1 MPSFHQESHLITL
14 LSYNTQQTRIKMQ
27 EKFKIAVLGRFAD
40 AACGF
45 QDSIT
50 DTLEFYFKEYRAVHS
65 FPEVLTTSLYSFFF
79 KFSDL
84 NMK

>member
-14 LSYNTQQTRIKMQ
+14 LSYNTHQTRIKMQ
-27 EKFKIAVLGRFAD
+27 GKFKIAVLGRFED

-50 DTLEFYFKEYRAVHS
+50 DTLEFYFKEH
-65 FPEVLTTSLYSFFF
+65 T
-79 KFSDL
+79 
-84 NMK
+84 